1 MRLHGVAVLI
11 AVTAGYLPLA
21 INTAQR
27 RSIMPERL
35 ARADNQCVQPV
46 NVEPERWFILFV
58 AAVLC
63 INLGHGSHYFKTLL
77 FHPSFNHSG
86 YAEALIYF
94 CQNGYIYRYG

>member
-1 MRLHGVAVLI
+1 MRLHGVAVLL

-35 ARADNQCVQPV
+35 ARVDNQCVQPV

-58 AAVLC
+58 PAVHC
-63 INLGHGSHYFKTLL
+63 TNLGHGSHYFKTLL
-77 FHPSFNHSG
+77 FHPSFNDSG

-94 CQNGYIYRYG
+94 CQNSYISRYG